1 MLPRPEHPPA
11 PPPPAPPW
19 PPLPGSLIGPLPG
32 LIPSCPSRAPPITG
46 SRAHPCT
53 PVTVSH
59 VATRPVLNHARP
71 SRAAPWLGVP
81 GSTVIPHSGTPFPPV
96 RGSTVLP
103 FPISRRHPGVPVG
116 PRRCRG
122 RGLPLAAHPGSGR
135 CPRRHP
141 RPRGSR
147 TPPELCRHSPP
158 ITPLRAPVAICH
170 HGHQLYSISFD
181 VATEAKHLPPTHTCG
196 MHAGN
201 I

>member
-1 MLPRPEHPPA
+1 MAPLPSLTRSSPSRATPCTASRAHPFT
-11 PPPPAPPW
+11 
-19 PPLPGSLIGPLPG
+19 PLPGSHVAPRPG
-32 LIPSCPSRAPPITG
+32 LP
-46 SRAHPCT
+46 
-53 PVTVSH
+53 
-59 VATRPVLNHARP
+59 HARP

-135 CPRRHP
+135 CARRHP
-141 RPRGSR
+141 RTRGSR
-147 TPPELCRHSPP
+147 TPPVIWRHSPR
-158 ITPLRAPVAICH
+158 ITPLRAPVATCH
-170 HGHQLYSISFD
+170 HGHHLHSISFD